1 MATIGDHGLT
11 AERFPEIS
19 RADSGFL
26 ILVVCL
32 GAGEGEAIEDF
43 LIHCLEK
50 FFVWWSELDLL
61 HCEVFVKVWY
71 VMIRFLQQ
79 KSTQKISY
87 LSIQHVYGDLEA
99 KILFS
104 KLFKHFICIWFCLHY
119 MIRLYTYTCITI

>member
-1 MATIGDHGLT
+1 MATIGDQGLT

-26 ILVVCL
+26 ILVFCL

-87 LSIQHVYGDLEA
+87 HSIQHVPVYGDLEA
-99 KILFS
+99 KILSS

-119 MIRLYTYTCITI
+119 MIRLYTYITI

>member
-1 MATIGDHGLT
+1 MATIGDQGLT

-19 RADSGFL
+19 RAYSGFL
-26 ILVVCL
+26 ILVFCL

-79 KSTQKISY
+79 KSIQKISY
-87 LSIQHVYGDLEA
+87 HCIQHVYGDLEA

>member
-1 MATIGDHGLT
+1 MATIGDQGLT
-11 AERFPEIS
+11 AERFPKIS

-26 ILVVCL
+26 ILVFCL

-50 FFVWWSELDLL
+50 FFVWWGELDLL

-71 VMIRFLQQ
+71 VIIRFLQQ
-79 KSTQKISY
+79 KSIQKISY
-87 LSIQHVYGDLEA
+87 HSIQHVYGDLEA

-104 KLFKHFICIWFCLHY
+104 KLFKHFICIWICLHY
-119 MIRLYTYTCITI
+119 MIRLYSFITI

>member
-1 MATIGDHGLT
+1 MATIGDQGLT

-26 ILVVCL
+26 ILVFCL

-50 FFVWWSELDLL
+50 FFVWWGELDLL

-87 LSIQHVYGDLEA
+87 HSIQHVYGDLEA

-104 KLFKHFICIWFCLHY
+104 KLFKHFICIWICLHY
-119 MIRLYTYTCITI
+119 MIRLYSFITIKI